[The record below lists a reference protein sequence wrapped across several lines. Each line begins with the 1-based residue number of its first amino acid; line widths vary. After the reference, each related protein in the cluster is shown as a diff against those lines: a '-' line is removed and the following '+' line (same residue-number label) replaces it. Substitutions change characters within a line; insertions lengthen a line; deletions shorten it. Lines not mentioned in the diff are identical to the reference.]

1 MWRRKL
7 SVALAAGVI
16 SAMSAL
22 AMAAPTDAH
31 RGDQRAVEHHDDQRG
46 EKHHGQEV
54 EVELEDDCEP
64 ASFNA
69 AFGAGVCLGDGETT
83 VAEFIAELTA
93 TGQAEDW
100 EFDPSM
106 LTIRGGRPVILENKG
121 GETHTFTM
129 VEAFGGGFVKEL
141 NLLPDTAVV
150 ATECATT
157 LPNGDL
163 VPKPPSAVN
172 VFVDADKEASFKTAG
187 LTPGK
192 YRFECCIH
200 PWMRIVLTVK

>member
-1 MWRRKL
+1 MWRRKV
-7 SVALAAGVI
+7 SVALSAGVL

-22 AMAAPTDAH
+22 ALATPTDAH
-31 RGDQRAVEHHDDQRG
+31 RGDQRAER
-46 EKHHGQEV
+46 HHGQTV
-54 EVELEDDCEP
+54 EIVDDCDP

-69 AFGAGVCLGDGETT
+69 FRAGICVGDGETT
-83 VAEFIAELTA
+83 LGEFFAELGA
-93 TGQAEDW
+93 TGKVEAW

-106 LTIRGGRPVILENKG
+106 LTIRGGRPVIVENKG

-150 ATECATT
+150 ATECADT
-157 LPNGDL
+157 LPNGTL

-172 VFVDADKEASFKTAG
+172 VFVDADKEASFETAG

-192 YRFECCIH
+192 YMFECCIH